1 MHDNE
6 VKALLISSVRNGLV
20 VVCAGGTVVGLY
32 ALSHSWHALWGLLI
46 LVAITSVKTGK
57 AAEIEAQAELEAARR
72 GDD

>member
-6 VKALLISSVRNGLV
+6 VKALLISTARNCV
-20 VVCAGGTVVGLY
+20 VVVVAAGTVVGLY

-46 LVAITSVKTGK
+46 LAGLGSVKTGK

-72 GDD
+72 ED